1 MINIVFSIVYS
12 LGSVWSGNRTFPGLG
27 VGSSRVRVP
36 DLIRS
41 DLRTFTGREDGGGRS
56 LYFGTVTSA
65 RTYLKQ
71 IGKAATAYFFQY
83 FCALPAVLC
92 RYLQIVV
99 AVGQCGDDEGK
110 V

>member
-1 MINIVFSIVYS
+1 MVYN

-27 VGSSRVRVP
+27 VGPSRVRVP

-41 DLRTFTGREDGGGRS
+41 DLRTFTGREDGGA
-56 LYFGTVTSA
+56 VTLF
-65 RTYLKQ
+65 RDGHFRPNLPEEDR
-71 IGKAATAYFFQY
+71 KAATAYFFQY

>member
-1 MINIVFSIVYS
+1 M
-12 LGSVWSGNRTFPGLG
+12 
-27 VGSSRVRVP
+27 
-36 DLIRS
+36 
-41 DLRTFTGREDGGGRS
+41 EGRS
-56 LYFGTVTSA
+56 LYFWDGHFRPNLPEADRESGYGVLLS
-65 RTYLKQ
+65 
-71 IGKAATAYFFQY
+71 I